1 MGVKQRTGPTAI
13 TLASL
18 SFSFICKME
27 IVVINFRLLELN
39 TCKVLY
45 VVPGI

>member
-1 MGVKQRTGPTAI
+1 MTGPRAI
-13 TLASL
+13 TLTSL

-27 IVVINFRLLELN
+27 VVVINSRWLELN